1 MAKFGYFL
9 SSEEFGP
16 RELVSQATRAEQAGF
31 EALWISDHFH
41 PWVDKQGESGFVWG
55 MIGAIAQATDAI
67 PLTTGVTCPTL
78 RIHPAVVA
86 QATATSA
93 LLLGEGRFNFG
104 VGTGEALNEHIF
116 GDVWPAFDVRIEML
130 EESLE
135 VIRRLWTGEQ
145 VTHRGKHYT
154 VETARLYSIPDSPPP
169 IYISGFGPKA
179 IRFAGEHGD
188 GFCNV
193 EPDADQVA
201 LFRSS
206 GGGDKVCQGGTKVC
220 WGEDEAAARRIAHET
235 WPNEGLEGE
244 LPQILPTPAHF
255 EQATA
260 LVTEEMVA
268 ESVCCGPDV
277 DRHVAHLQA
286 YVDAGYDEVY
296 VQQIGPDQ
304 EGFFR
309 VYEEEVLPRLRGK
322 A

>member
-1 MAKFGYFL
+1 MARFGYFL

-16 RELVSQATRAEQAGF
+16 RELVAQAKRAEQAGF
-31 EALWISDHFH
+31 ECLWISDHFH
-41 PWVDKQGESGFVWG
+41 PWTEKQGNSGFVWS
-55 MIGAIAQATDAI
+55 MIGAIAEATESI

-78 RIHPAVVA
+78 RIHPAIIA

-116 GDVWPAFDVRIEML
+116 GDAWPAIDVRLEML

-135 VIRRLWTGEQ
+135 VIRKLWTGQQ

-154 VETARLYSIPDSPPP
+154 VETAKLYSIPDAPPP

-179 IRFAGEHGD
+179 IRFAAEHGD
-188 GFCNV
+188 GYCNV
-193 EPDADQVA
+193 EPNPEPVE

-206 GGGDKVCQGGTKVC
+206 GGGDKVVQGGTKVC
-220 WGEDEAAARRIAHET
+220 WGEDEAAARRTAWET

-244 LPQILPTPAHF
+244 LPQLLPTPAHF

-268 ESVCCGPDV
+268 ESVACGPDV
-277 DRHVAHLQA
+277 DRHVAQLQA
-286 YVDAGYDEVY
+286 YVDAGYDEVF

-304 EGFFR
+304 EGFFE
-309 VYEEEVLPRLRGK
+309 VYEREVLPRLRG
-322 A
+322 